1 MRTFISYS
9 INDTDQYLLTLLS
22 SELYKKGVTITQSN
36 DFHLDMSSLTKVNIN
51 KSNLFIGIITGYGQE
66 KDRVLKE
73 WRLANV
79 SNIPSILLIEN
90 TVPIDPNFTNPYI
103 IFDRNYPQNAINQL
117 NQKITELK
125 KEIDKNPNA
134 LPWILGGAALLA
146 IFGLLSSDEK

>member
-51 KSNLFIGIITGYGQE
+51 KSNLFIGIITGFGQE

-73 WRLANV
+73 WQLANV
-79 SNIPSILLIEN
+79 SNVPSILLIEN
-90 TVPIDPNFTNPYI
+90 TVQIAPNFNSPYI
-103 IFDRNYPQNAINQL
+103 IFDRNNPQNAINQL
-117 NQKITELK
+117 NKKITELK
-125 KEIDKNPNA
+125 KEIEKNPNA

-146 IFGLLSSDEK
+146 IFGLLSSNEK